1 MSIIQILHADHAYF
15 RERFRQM
22 EKMALAR
29 KSKRTTTLALTIVK
43 DLRQRHKTHLRWE
56 AEVLFPGL
64 VEAFRK
70 RRVKPKDPLILRHL
84 EEEHRDVGRAIY
96 LLDQELSETPPL
108 PTWTDRFIT
117 FRDLFDSHMQREE
130 EHLFPEAL
138 KLLTQK
144 ELEKMARANGGIG
157 SY

>member
-1 MSIIQILHADHAYF
+1 MTIIQILHADHAYF
-15 RERFRQM
+15 REGFRQV
-22 EKMALAR
+22 EKIVLAR
-29 KSKRTTTLALTIVK
+29 KSKKTTTLAMTIVK
-43 DLRQRHKTHLRWE
+43 DLRKRHKNHLRWE

-64 VEAFRK
+64 QEAFRK

-96 LLDQELSETPPL
+96 LLDQDLSSEPPSR
-108 PTWTDRFIT
+108 TWPDRFKS
-117 FRDLFDSHMQREE
+117 FRDLFVSHMQREE

-138 KLLTQK
+138 KLINQK
-144 ELEKMARANGGIG
+144 ELEKMGRANVGYE